1 MSFVFQTYNQ
11 RYLENIAAGGEPIN
25 DAGTYDVRIE
35 QADVPEGEPYW
46 RVIGVHH
53 LTPEEN
59 RGKHYVF
66 LEALDEEGRRVRD
79 PFAWAGWTWEGRRP
93 EERADPVPLDK
104 PANEPA
110 NNIVMYFGQIVTV
123 WLNGLVPD
131 AADPSDRVENLHTNH
146 PDEPGPGG
154 ELWNSI
160 GHHSF
165 YVVFQRTLQGD
176 DGGGGEP
183 PEPPEPHQGVIA
195 GEVAGGRGY
204 TVRLYQGETLID
216 TRTVGDD
223 LSYRFEGLTPGVYRV
238 EAIGPCLQQDG
249 ITLDED
255 KPVANVHLSV

>member
-1 MSFVFQTYNQ
+1 VTFEFQVYNETYLKNV
-11 RYLENIAAGGEPIN
+11 EEGGQPIN
-25 DAGTYDVRIE
+25 DAAAYDVRIV
-35 QADVPEGEPYW
+35 QADVPEGETYW
-46 RVIGVHH
+46 QVIGVHH

-59 RGKHYVF
+59 RGKQNVF
-66 LEALDEEGRRVRD
+66 LEALDEDGRRVRD

-110 NNIVMYFGQIVTV
+110 NNIVMYFGQIVSV
-123 WLNGLVPD
+123 WLNGLAPD
-131 AADPSDRVENLHTNH
+131 GTDPSDQVQNLHTNH

-165 YVVFQRTLQGD
+165 HVVFQRTRQGD
-176 DGGGGEP
+176 ADGGGEP
-183 PEPPEPHQGVIA
+183 PVPDRGVIT
-195 GEVAGGRGY
+195 GQVAGGRGY
-204 TVRLYQGETLID
+204 TVRLYLGDKLID

-223 LSYRFEGLTPGVYRV
+223 LSYRFEGLSSGSYRV
-238 EAIGPCLQQDG
+238 EAVGPCLQRDE

-255 KPVANVHLSV
+255 NPKANVHLSV

>member
-1 MSFVFQTYNQ
+1 MSFDFQKYNES
-11 RYLENIAAGGEPIN
+11 YLKNIAEGGQPLN
-25 DAGTYDVRIE
+25 DAASYGVRLVE
-35 QADVPEGEPYW
+35 ADAPVGETYW

-59 RGKHYVF
+59 RGKHNVY
-66 LEALDEEGRRVRD
+66 LEALDEAGQRVRD
-79 PFAWAGWTWEGRRP
+79 PFAWAGWTWDGRRP

-104 PANEPA
+104 PTNEPA
-110 NNIVMYFGQIVTV
+110 NNIVMYFGQIVSV
-123 WLNGLVPD
+123 WLNGLAPD
-131 AADPSDRVENLHTNH
+131 GTALSDRVQNLHTNH

-165 YVVFQRTLQGD
+165 YVVFQRARRED

-183 PEPPEPHQGVIA
+183 PEPPEPGQGIIA

-204 TVRLYQGETLID
+204 TVRLFLGDTLLD
-216 TRTVGDD
+216 TREVGDD
-223 LSYRFEGLTPGVYRV
+223 LSYRFEGLSPGVYRV
-238 EAIGPCLQQDG
+238 EAIGPCLRKDG

-255 KPVANVHLSV
+255 NPAAAVHLSV

>member
-1 MSFVFQTYNQ
+1 MSFDFQTYNQ
-11 RYLENIAAGGEPIN
+11 RYLENIAGGGQPIN
-25 DAGTYDVRIE
+25 DAAAYDVRIS
-35 QADVPEGEPYW
+35 QAEVPDGESSW

-59 RGKHYVF
+59 RGKQNVF
-66 LEALDEEGRRVRD
+66 LEALDEEGRRVWD

-93 EERADPVPLDK
+93 DERADPVPLDK

-110 NNIVMYFGQIVTV
+110 NNIVMHFGQIVSV
-123 WLNGLVPD
+123 WINGLAPD
-131 AADPSDRVENLHTNH
+131 GADLSDRVQNLHTNH

-165 YVVFQRTLQGD
+165 YVVFQRTRQGD
-176 DGGGGEP
+176 DGGGIEP
-183 PEPPEPHQGVIA
+183 PEPDGGVIA

-216 TRTVGDD
+216 TQEVGDD
-223 LSYRFEGLTPGVYRV
+223 LTYRFEGLSPGIYRV
-238 EAIGPCLQQDG
+238 EAIGPCLRRDG
-249 ITLDED
+249 VELDEEN
-255 KPVANVHLSV
+255 PEAMVHLSV